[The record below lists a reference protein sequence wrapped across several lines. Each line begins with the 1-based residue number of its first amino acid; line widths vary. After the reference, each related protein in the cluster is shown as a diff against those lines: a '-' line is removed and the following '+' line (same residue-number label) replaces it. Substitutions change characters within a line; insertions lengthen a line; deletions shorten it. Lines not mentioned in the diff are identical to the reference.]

1 MCKLRIGEVAKRF
14 GVTPETVRNWDRE
27 GKIKSTRTLGNH
39 RRFEQKDIE
48 KLEGKSEDKRDTV
61 VYSRVSSGE
70 QKDDLKRQTK
80 ELVEYC
86 KSKGEREIRVI
97 EDIGSGI
104 NYKKRGITK
113 LIKGI
118 MEDQVKKVVISYKD
132 RLLRFGNEILEQV
145 CKSKGVMIETLYQK
159 EQKDYE
165 KNLVEDVLAILIV
178 YSSKIYGR
186 RSHEKRR
193 KACRS

>member
-14 GVTPETVRNWDRE
+14 GVSPETVRNWDRE

-39 RRFEQKDIE
+39 RRF
-48 KLEGKSEDKRDTV
+48 
-61 VYSRVSSGE
+61 
-70 QKDDLKRQTK
+70 
-80 ELVEYC
+80 
-86 KSKGEREIRVI
+86 
-97 EDIGSGI
+97 
-104 NYKKRGITK
+104 
-113 LIKGI
+113 
-118 MEDQVKKVVISYKD
+118 
-132 RLLRFGNEILEQV
+132 
-145 CKSKGVMIETLYQK
+145 